1 MITLTYLIRKNR
13 EVKVLDSL
21 GKMILTLGI
30 ALVFIGLL
38 LMIGGKLGLGKLP
51 GDILIRKG
59 NVTFFFPIVS
69 SIILSLILS
78 LIFNLLRK

>member
-30 ALVFIGLL
+30 TLVFIGLL